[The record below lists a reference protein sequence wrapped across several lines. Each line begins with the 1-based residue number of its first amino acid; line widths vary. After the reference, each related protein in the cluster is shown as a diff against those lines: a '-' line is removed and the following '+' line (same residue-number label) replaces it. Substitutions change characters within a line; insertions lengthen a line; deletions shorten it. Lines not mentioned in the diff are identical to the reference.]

1 MIDDQATPA
10 SDNADYRTP
19 CPPPRPAHNRSALG
33 TTFLQSCLVAGCV
46 TVLVPVLLI
55 GGVML
60 VMYLALSSSLDSME
74 SGSFSSLVQS
84 SSGEPNLRER
94 VLRTGAAGAGTLAVV
109 TVHGPITGNGS
120 SLDGTGSLGY
130 VSQQL
135 RAAAR
140 SSAVKAVILQIDSP
154 GGGLTASDLL
164 HHEVELLRR
173 RGKPVIAWS
182 GSTMASGG
190 YYIAVAAESVMASP
204 TTTIGSI
211 GVILQHF
218 QVQELLGKLGI
229 RVDPVTSGEHKDLGS
244 PFRAMTPEERRILE
258 DYIAVAH
265 ARFVAIVAEGRD
277 LPPERVREVAD
288 GRIFDPTFALER
300 GLIDSIGY
308 IEDAVALAENRVG
321 ESNMRIIGYRRQ
333 LSLGDLFNEAGAG
346 AAGAAV
352 RAAREET
359 TPQTMAV
366 WDGHAVH

>member
-1 MIDDQATPA
+1 MIDDQANPA
-10 SDNADYRTP
+10 NESADYRTP
-19 CPPPRPAHNRSALG
+19 RPYHHPTPDRGFLG
-33 TTFLQSCLVAGCV
+33 NTVLQSCLVAGCV
-46 TVLVPVLLI
+46 TVFVPVLLI
-55 GGVML
+55 GGFML
-60 VMYLALSSSLDSME
+60 VMYFALSSSLDSME

-84 SSGEPNLRER
+84 SASEPNLRER
-94 VLRTGAAGAGTLAVV
+94 VLRTGASGAGTIAVV
-109 TVHGPITGNGS
+109 TVHGAIDGNGS
-120 SLDGTGSLGY
+120 PLDGTGSLGF

-164 HHEVELLRR
+164 HHEVELLRQ
-173 RGKPVIAWS
+173 RGKPVIAWA

-190 YYIAVAAESVMASP
+190 YYIAVAAESIMASP

-211 GVILQHF
+211 GVIMQHF
-218 QVQELLGKLGI
+218 QVQEMLAKLGI
-229 RVDPVTSGEHKDLGS
+229 RVDPVTSGAHKDLGS
-244 PFRAMTPEERRILE
+244 PFREMTPEERRILE
-258 DYIAVAH
+258 NYIAVAH
-265 ARFVAIVAEGRD
+265 ARFVGIVAEGRD
-277 LPPERVREVAD
+277 LPPERVREMAD
-288 GRIFDPTFALER
+288 GSIFVPAVALER

-308 IEDAVALAENRVG
+308 IEDAVAWVEDRIG

-333 LSLGDLFNEAGAG
+333 LSIGDLFNEAGAG

-366 WDGHAVH
+366 WDGR